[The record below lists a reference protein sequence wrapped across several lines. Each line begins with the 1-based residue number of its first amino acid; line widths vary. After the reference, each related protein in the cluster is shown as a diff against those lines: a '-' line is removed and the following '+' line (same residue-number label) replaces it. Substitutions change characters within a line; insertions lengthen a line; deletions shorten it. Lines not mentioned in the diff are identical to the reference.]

1 MNRQIL
7 NIESIQEYER
17 ILNVGQ
23 RHPLVSVIDLDS
35 SQPMRHSRYTFGFY
49 AIFLK
54 DEKNCELLYGR
65 QKYDYTKGSV
75 VCLAPGQVIG
85 IEDNGE
91 TFQPHGWALLFHPD
105 LIKGSPLATRMRE
118 YSYFSYEVNE
128 ALHVSD
134 AERELIV
141 DCLHKISMELDNG
154 DDRLSRRLI
163 TTNIELLL
171 DYCLRF
177 YQRQFASRE
186 KSNKDILVRF
196 ERLLDEY
203 FSSEKQL
210 ENGFPTV
217 NWCAAQLCLSP
228 NYFGD
233 LMKKETGKTAQE
245 HIRMKLIDMAKEMLL
260 NPSLSISQISFN
272 LGFQYPQHFT
282 RLFKKTVGMTPNQY
296 RQRE

>member
-105 LIKGSPLATRMRE
+105 MIKGSPLATRMRE

>member
-17 ILNVGQ
+17 ILNVGP

-35 SQPMRHSRYTFGFY
+35 SQPMRHLRHTFGFY

-141 DCLHKISMELDNG
+141 DCLRKISMELDNG

-245 HIRMKLIDMAKEMLL
+245 HIRMKLIDLAKDMLL

>member
-17 ILNVGQ
+17 ILNVGP

-35 SQPMRHSRYTFGFY
+35 SQPMRHARYTVGFY

-134 AERELIV
+134 SERELIV

-203 FSSEKQL
+203 FSSEKQF

-296 RQRE
+296 RQHE